1 MRVSTLDH
9 LISINLMYLCRR
21 KYACVVAVLFFEAE
35 PTAKKNVQQIAYAS
49 YYYVAATVYTE
60 KTRRSHICRRKKPTA
75 LKLFICSGNELAMS
89 S

>member
-35 PTAKKNVQQIAYAS
+35 PTAKKKSNKSHTRHIIMLPLP
-49 YYYVAATVYTE
+49 YTL
-60 KTRRSHICRRKKPTA
+60 KKHADPIFVGGKNRP
-75 LKLFICSGNELAMS
+75 L
-89 S
+89 